1 MRFPD
6 LLEKAKK
13 LPVGKHVLYDLKS
26 GKVIFHNVGVRHP
39 YMANHDEYRMLI
51 QTNGNEYTPRH
62 ADLFTDFLLKLD
74 AQPDQRVKLTDACEL
89 VCNEAAPSDVI
100 IRYGFSTQFAREG
113 QETWT
118 YQTSSYQTAGLSTE
132 LLFYGLQVM
141 ILVYHLNDPALHASE
156 AFRKVFVDLSHAIS
170 LQDAVGHLKPQIRP
184 GKRYFDHL
192 DRTPKAAS

>member
-6 LLEKAKK
+6 LLEQAKK
-13 LPVGKHVLYDLKS
+13 LPAGKHVLYDLKS

-39 YMANHDEYRMLI
+39 YMANRDEYRMLI
-51 QTNGNEYTPRH
+51 QTNGNEYTPRYT
-62 ADLFTDFLLKLD
+62 DLFTDFLLKLD
-74 AQPDQRVKLTDACEL
+74 AQPDQRVRLMDACEL

-100 IRYGFSTQFAREG
+100 TRFGFPTRFAREG

-118 YQTSSYQTAGLSTE
+118 YQTSAYQTAGLPTE

-141 ILVYHLNDPALHASE
+141 ILVYHLNDPAMHASE
-156 AFRKVFVDLSHAIS
+156 SFRKVFVDLSHAIP
-170 LQDAVGHLKPQIRP
+170 LHEAVRHLKPQVRA

-192 DRTPKAAS
+192 GRTQKAAS